1 MKFKITLIFSVLLQL
16 AFSCPSAAYS
26 QEAPIED
33 QEKKQFT
40 FSWQFQD
47 SDAMRPRGGTTK
59 GSTVELSNESN
70 SAWRKLSNE
79 EHSNFERDRHAILSM
94 AGNHRVTFDFIETIV
109 HDPISKPDRPYQ
121 SWGTE
126 YVLVI
131 EDNPQFISLQHI
143 LVMTF
148 VDKDGKTSK
157 PMVMKH
163 WRQDWQYAPS
173 QILVH
178 NLTKGW
184 HRRQLTKESAN
195 SWSQTVYQVD
205 DSPRYASTGKWNH
218 FKKMSVWESKETLRP
233 LPRREFSVRSD
244 YDVLWGTNRITVLPS
259 GWVQE
264 EDNLKMVITNPQ
276 DIENN
281 QSFKAREAGI
291 ARYELISNLDIS
303 AAEDYWRKTKA
314 YWQDVRVAWTALIE
328 KNDQFWIRKKVSNR
342 PLFSRMFAYAA
353 ALEKEDNYDAE
364 SSREFVAE
372 TLRSYTIF
380 EQADQSEK

>member
-1 MKFKITLIFSVLLQL
+1 MKFKIFLIFSILLQL
-16 AFSCPSAAYS
+16 AFSCPSTAYS
-26 QEAPIED
+26 QEASVED

-47 SDAMRPRGGTTK
+47 SDTMRPRGGTTK
-59 GSTVELSNESN
+59 GSNVELSNESN
-70 SAWRKLSNE
+70 TAWRKLSNE
-79 EHSNFERDRHAILSM
+79 ELSDFEKDRLAILSM

-109 HDPISKPDRPYQ
+109 HDPTSKPDRPYQ

-126 YVLVI
+126 FVMVI
-131 EDNPQFISLQHI
+131 KDSPRFISLQHI

-148 VDKDGKTSK
+148 IDKDGKASK

-173 QILVH
+173 QMLVH

-184 HRRQLTKESAN
+184 HRQQLTKESAN

-205 DSPRYASTGKWNH
+205 DSPRYASTGQWKH
-218 FKKMSVWESKETLRP
+218 FEAMSVWESEDTLRP
-233 LPRREFSVRSD
+233 LPRREFSARSD
-244 YDVLWGTNRITVLPS
+244 YDVLWGTNRITILPS

-264 EDNLKMVITNPQ
+264 EDNLKMVITNPR
-276 DIENN
+276 DIEDN

-291 ARYELISNLDIS
+291 ARYEVISNLDIS
-303 AAEDYWRKTKA
+303 AAENYWKKTEA
-314 YWQDVRVAWTALIE
+314 FWQDVRVAWADLIK
-328 KNDQFWIRKKVSNR
+328 KNDQFWIRDKVSNR

-353 ALEKEDNYDAE
+353 ELEKEVDYDAE
-364 SSREFVAE
+364 SSMEFVAE
-372 TLRSYTIF
+372 TLSSYTVF
-380 EQADQSEK
+380 ELPAQSEK

>member
-1 MKFKITLIFSVLLQL
+1 MKVKITLIFGALLQL
-16 AFSCPSAAYS
+16 ALSSSTAYS
-26 QEAPIED
+26 QGDSAGD
-33 QEKKQFT
+33 KEKKQFT
-40 FSWQFQD
+40 FSWQFLD

-79 EHSNFERDRHAILSM
+79 EHSNFEKDRNAILSM

-131 EDNPQFISLQHI
+131 EDSPQFISLQHI

-148 VDKDGKTSK
+148 VDKDGKASK

-173 QILVH
+173 QMLVH

-184 HRRQLTKESAN
+184 YRQQITKESAN

-205 DSPRYASTGKWNH
+205 DSPRYASTGQWKH
-218 FKKMSVWESKETLRP
+218 FKEMSVWESEDTLRP
-233 LPRREFSVRSD
+233 LPRREFSVRDD
-244 YDVLWGTNRITVLPS
+244 YDILKGHNRVTITPQ
-259 GWVQE
+259 GWVHE
-264 EDNLKMVITNPQ
+264 EDNLKVEVSGSDSEKIHT
-276 DIENN
+276 
-281 QSFKAREAGI
+281 FKAREIGV
-291 ARYELISNLDIS
+291 ARYEKIKNFRTSPALK
-303 AAEDYWRKTKA
+303 YWESTKLFWA
-314 YWQDVRVAWTALIE
+314 DVRNEWQSIVESAEEIE
-328 KNDQFWIRKKVSNR
+328 IKSSYNDEK
-342 PLFSRMFAYAA
+342 LFAIMFAYAA
-353 ALEKEDNYDAE
+353 ELENGKQYNRSD
-364 SSREFVAE
+364 SKKFVAE
-372 TLRSYTIF
+372 TLKNF
-380 EQADQSEK
+380 VK

>member
-1 MKFKITLIFSVLLQL
+1 MKFKITLIFSVLVLL
-16 AFSCPSAAYS
+16 AFSCPSTAYS

-33 QEKKQFT
+33 QDKKQFT

-59 GSTVELSNESN
+59 GSTVELSNKSN

-79 EHSNFERDRHAILSM
+79 EHSNFEKDRHAILSM

>member
-1 MKFKITLIFSVLLQL
+1 
-16 AFSCPSAAYS
+16 
-26 QEAPIED
+26 
-33 QEKKQFT
+33 
-40 FSWQFQD
+40 
-47 SDAMRPRGGTTK
+47 MRPRGGTTK

-79 EHSNFERDRHAILSM
+79 EHSNFEKDRNAILSM

-131 EDNPQFISLQHI
+131 EDSAQFISLQHI

-148 VDKDGKTSK
+148 VDKDGKASK

-173 QILVH
+173 QMLVH

-184 HRRQLTKESAN
+184 HRQQLTKESAD

-205 DSPRYASTGKWNH
+205 DSPRYAATGQWKH
-218 FKKMSVWESKETLRP
+218 FKEMSVWESEDTLRP

-244 YDVLWGTNRITVLPS
+244 YDVLWGTNRITILSS

-264 EDNLKMVITNPQ
+264 EDNLKMVITNPR

-372 TLRSYTIF
+372 TLSSYTIF

>member
-1 MKFKITLIFSVLLQL
+1 MKFKIILIFSALLQL
-16 AFSCPSAAYS
+16 ALSTASTAYS
-26 QEAPIED
+26 QGGSAVD
-33 QEKKQFT
+33 KEKKQFT

-372 TLRSYTIF
+372 TLSSYTVF
-380 EQADQSEK
+380 QQTDQSEK

>member
-1 MKFKITLIFSVLLQL
+1 MKFKIILIFSALLQL
-16 AFSCPSAAYS
+16 ALSTASTAYS
-26 QEAPIED
+26 QGGSAVD
-33 QEKKQFT
+33 KEKKQFT

-109 HDPISKPDRPYQ
+109 HDPVSKPDRPYQ

>member
-1 MKFKITLIFSVLLQL
+1 MKFKIILIFSALLQL
-16 AFSCPSAAYS
+16 ALSTASTAYS
-26 QEAPIED
+26 QGGSAVD
-33 QEKKQFT
+33 KEKKQFT

>member
-59 GSTVELSNESN
+59 GSTVELSNKSN

-79 EHSNFERDRHAILSM
+79 ENSNFEKDRHAILSM

-109 HDPISKPDRPYQ
+109 HDPVSKPDRPYQ

-131 EDNPQFISLQHI
+131 EDSPQFISLQHI

-148 VDKDGKTSK
+148 VDKDGKASK

-163 WRQDWQYAPS
+163 WRQ
-173 QILVH
+173 
-178 NLTKGW
+178 
-184 HRRQLTKESAN
+184 
-195 SWSQTVYQVD
+195 
-205 DSPRYASTGKWNH
+205 
-218 FKKMSVWESKETLRP
+218 
-233 LPRREFSVRSD
+233 
-244 YDVLWGTNRITVLPS
+244 
-259 GWVQE
+259 
-264 EDNLKMVITNPQ
+264 EDG
-276 DIENN
+276 
-281 QSFKAREAGI
+281 A
-291 ARYELISNLDIS
+291 
-303 AAEDYWRKTKA
+303 
-314 YWQDVRVAWTALIE
+314 
-328 KNDQFWIRKKVSNR
+328 
-342 PLFSRMFAYAA
+342 
-353 ALEKEDNYDAE
+353 
-364 SSREFVAE
+364 
-372 TLRSYTIF
+372 
-380 EQADQSEK
+380 

>member
-1 MKFKITLIFSVLLQL
+1 MKFKIILIFSALLQL
-16 AFSCPSAAYS
+16 ALSTASTAYS
-26 QEAPIED
+26 QGGSAVD
-33 QEKKQFT
+33 KKKKQFT

-163 WRQDWQYAPS
+163 WRQDWQYAP
-173 QILVH
+173 V
-178 NLTKGW
+178 
-184 HRRQLTKESAN
+184 
-195 SWSQTVYQVD
+195 
-205 DSPRYASTGKWNH
+205 
-218 FKKMSVWESKETLRP
+218 
-233 LPRREFSVRSD
+233 
-244 YDVLWGTNRITVLPS
+244 
-259 GWVQE
+259 
-264 EDNLKMVITNPQ
+264 
-276 DIENN
+276 
-281 QSFKAREAGI
+281 
-291 ARYELISNLDIS
+291 
-303 AAEDYWRKTKA
+303 
-314 YWQDVRVAWTALIE
+314 
-328 KNDQFWIRKKVSNR
+328 
-342 PLFSRMFAYAA
+342 
-353 ALEKEDNYDAE
+353 
-364 SSREFVAE
+364 
-372 TLRSYTIF
+372 SYTHLTLPTIY
-380 EQADQSEK
+380 SV

>member
-1 MKFKITLIFSVLLQL
+1 MKFKIILIFSALLQL
-16 AFSCPSAAYS
+16 ALSTASTAYS
-26 QEAPIED
+26 QGGSAVD
-33 QEKKQFT
+33 KEKKQFT

-59 GSTVELSNESN
+59 GSTVELSNKSN

>member
-26 QEAPIED
+26 QDPPIED

-59 GSTVELSNESN
+59 GSTVELSNKSN

-79 EHSNFERDRHAILSM
+79 ENSNFEKDRHAILSM

-109 HDPISKPDRPYQ
+109 HDPVSKPDRPYQ

-131 EDNPQFISLQHI
+131 EDSPQFISLQHI

-173 QILVH
+173 QMLVH

-184 HRRQLTKESAN
+184 HIQQLTKESAN

-205 DSPRYASTGKWNH
+205 DSPRYASTGKWKH
-218 FKKMSVWESKETLRP
+218 FKEMSIWESKDTLRP

-264 EDNLKMVITNPQ
+264 EDNLKMVITNPK

-291 ARYELISNLDIS
+291 ARYELISGLDIS
-303 AAEDYWRKTKA
+303 AAEDYWKKTKSF
-314 YWQDVRVAWTALIE
+314 WQDVRKAWADVIKE
-328 KNDQFWIRKKVSNR
+328 NDQFWIRGKVSNR
-342 PLFSRMFAYAA
+342 PLFSRMFSYAA
-353 ALEKEDNYDAE
+353 TLEKEDDYDRE
-364 SSREFVAE
+364 SSMEFVAE
-372 TLRSYTIF
+372 TLRSYIVF
-380 EQADQSEK
+380 KLSAQSEK